1 MCKYIGFPGMK
12 GKRQNISR
20 AFCIKR
26 GKREWIFKKNPQFYA
41 EFLDFLQGVLRKKYF
56 SG

>member
-12 GKRQNISR
+12 GKRQNSSR

-26 GKREWIFKKNPQFYA
+26 GKREWIFKKNRQFYA

-56 SG
+56 SE

>member
-1 MCKYIGFPGMK
+1 MYKYIGFPGMK

-20 AFCIKR
+20 PFCIKR
-26 GKREWIFKKNPQFYA
+26 GKREWIFKKNRSSMWSSWIFYR
-41 EFLDFLQGVLRKKYF
+41 EFWEKKYF